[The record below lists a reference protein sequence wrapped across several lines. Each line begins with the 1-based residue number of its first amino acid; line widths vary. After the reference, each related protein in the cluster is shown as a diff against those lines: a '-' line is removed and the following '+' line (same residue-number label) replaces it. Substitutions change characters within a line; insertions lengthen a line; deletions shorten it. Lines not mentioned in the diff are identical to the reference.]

1 MYTIEEQF
9 IQSKTPSLE
18 FCEDGIFITSD
29 FIAIIDGLT
38 GNGALNWD
46 GKTGGARAREI
57 LWETMKDLPREVCA
71 KEAVIFLNEA
81 LAKAGE
87 ARSWKEEIER
97 GDRLMAAVIIYS
109 DHLKQIWS
117 FGDCQCLINGQL
129 YSHDHKIDS
138 MLAEVRSLRNRAH
151 LEEGSTLEEVQ
162 EYDPGMAYILPLLKN
177 QPMYANTADF
187 YGYDILDGY
196 KIYPER
202 VVVHQLAAGDRVV
215 MASNGYPVL
224 KETLKESEE
233 ELERLIREDPLCIF
247 ENKCTRG
254 ISSGNNRYDNRAY
267 LSFSVIG

>member
-1 MYTIEEQF
+1 MYTIEEQL
-9 IQSKTPSLE
+9 ICSKTPSPSL
-18 FCEDGIFITSD
+18 CEDGIFITND

-46 GKTGGARAREI
+46 GQTGGARAREV
-57 LWETMKDLPREVCA
+57 LMENMEKLPREICA
-71 KEAVIFLNEA
+71 EEAVRSLNEA
-81 LAKAGE
+81 LAKAEE
-87 ARSWKEEIER
+87 ARNWKEEIER
-97 GDRLMAAVIIYS
+97 EDRLMAAVIIYS

-129 YSHDHKIDS
+129 YSHDNKIDS

-177 QPMYANTADF
+177 QPLYANTADF
-187 YGYDILDGY
+187 YGYDILDGH

-202 VVVHQLAAGDRVV
+202 VVVHQLAAGDRAV
-215 MASNGYPVL
+215 MASNGYPML

-254 ISSGNNRYDNRAY
+254 IRSGNNRYDNRAY
-267 LSFSVIG
+267 IRFSVIG